1 MVVVMANRQTFHVY
15 ILLVFTLISEVVGI
29 HAKENESRISVNEGA
44 INSVVFQSGDA
55 RLVVY
60 GVEKEIDGGA
70 ELVLLSHHRRDV
82 LWAARDLIDGGAE
95 AVAPKAEQ

>member
-1 MVVVMANRQTFHVY
+1 MANRQTFHVY

-44 INSVVFQSGDA
+44 INSVVFDSGDA

-60 GVEKEIDGGA
+60 GVEKEIDMEGLKNLNF
-70 ELVLLSHHRRDV
+70 EEWKWKETKKEVTNFIYDIYKIL
-82 LWAARDLIDGGAE
+82 
-95 AVAPKAEQ
+95 K